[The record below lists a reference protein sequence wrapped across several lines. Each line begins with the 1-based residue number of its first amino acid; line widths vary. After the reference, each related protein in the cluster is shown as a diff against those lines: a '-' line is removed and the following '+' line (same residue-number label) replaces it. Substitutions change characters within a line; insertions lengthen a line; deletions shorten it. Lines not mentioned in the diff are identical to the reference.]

1 MVEIVS
7 LVNVDYIWL
16 LLTPL
21 LSYMLYDFMQDGMI
35 FERYGKWLE
44 TINKTIAKPLGLC
57 LKCFFVWVFILVWLC
72 LNIGIFIVFVK
83 FILLLSLAYLF
94 LLKLF
99 F

>member
-1 MVEIVS
+1 MEKIVS
-7 LVNVDYIWL
+7 LVCVDYLWL

-21 LSYMLYDFMQDGMI
+21 LAYMLYDFMQDGMI
-35 FERYGKWLE
+35 FERYGKWLQ
-44 TINKTIAKPLGLC
+44 TINEVIAKPLGLC

-83 FILLLSLAYLF
+83 FILLLSLAYLI

-99 F
+99 Y